1 MFLVLRN
8 YYTNERSD
16 GNNSKDQDRAADSTK
31 DDHLANYGIWIIQM
45 GMLLLQLNDT
55 EKEGDGERTIINSKV
70 LLLMFRS
77 TTRSKKYAFEMLR
90 LISKVKCQFTD
101 KMAERTIH
109 GRFVNWKGGEGN
121 NVANDLEEEHFV
133 QFDKKLLKGMGAQKS
148 FKAVERATRAACGLK
163 KIAENFDYKTG
174 VHPPSTAHSY
184 QNAEKDQ
191 NDMISIVCGLK
202 PFQEIPGRNHSSF
215 PHLPR
220 SPFDCVDIRILE
232 QWLKSSKQKLAR
244 DPDTPW
250 GDEEHSSSSDED
262 LDET

>member
-1 MFLVLRN
+1 
-8 YYTNERSD
+8 
-16 GNNSKDQDRAADSTK
+16 
-31 DDHLANYGIWIIQM
+31 
-45 GMLLLQLNDT
+45 
-55 EKEGDGERTIINSKV
+55 
-70 LLLMFRS
+70 
-77 TTRSKKYAFEMLR
+77 
-90 LISKVKCQFTD
+90 
-101 KMAERTIH
+101 
-109 GRFVNWKGGEGN
+109 
-121 NVANDLEEEHFV
+121 
-133 QFDKKLLKGMGAQKS
+133 MGAQQT

-163 KIAENFDYKTG
+163 KIAENFDDKTG

-191 NDMISIVCGLK
+191 KDMISIVCGLK
-202 PFQEIPGRNHSSF
+202 PFQEIPGQNYYSSF